1 MDKDTKPA
9 RLIIADDHA
18 LLRSGIRSML
28 YGEPDLEVVGEA
40 ADGAEALELCR
51 RLQPNLVLMDVRMPK
66 MDGLAATRAIK
77 EEFPKT
83 SVVMVTMQ
91 EDPDYLFEAVI
102 AGAAGYVLKGATPE
116 QLTDA
121 VRQVLDG
128 EFLFNQKLT
137 IDLLRSMAA
146 REKSSVS
153 PSGVAA
159 TEESISEPPR
169 AKRRSYVSSPRARP
183 TPRSRASSLLAPAPS
198 RTTCATLSPNSASPT
213 APRPPSGPWNSA
225 CSRPASDQA
234 YVASGA
240 ACASMRSC
248 TQAMASSAPAI
259 RAVAS
264 AGEILPCC
272 SSATTLARKL

>member
-1 MDKDTKPA
+1 MFRVDNDTRPA

-28 YGEPDLEVVGEA
+28 YGEPGLEVVGEA
-40 ADGAEALELCR
+40 ADGQEALELCR
-51 RLQPNLVLMDVRMPK
+51 SLQPDLVLMDVRMPR

-128 EFLFNQKLT
+128 EFLFNQRLT
-137 IDLLRSMAA
+137 IDLLKSMVVFLMIRRPPRVAASEESLSESLTA
-146 REKSSVS
+146 RE
-153 PSGVAA
+153 
-159 TEESISEPPR
+159 R
-169 AKRRSYVSSPRARP
+169 
-183 TPRSRASSLLAPAPS
+183 
-198 RTTCATLSPNSASPT
+198 
-213 APRPPSGPWNSA
+213 
-225 CSRPASDQA
+225 
-234 YVASGA
+234 
-240 ACASMRSC
+240 
-248 TQAMASSAPAI
+248 
-259 RAVAS
+259 
-264 AGEILPCC
+264 EILR
-272 SSATTLARKL
+272 LL

>member
-1 MDKDTKPA
+1 LSVDEETKPA

-28 YGEPDLEVVGEA
+28 YEEPDLEVVGEA

-51 RLQPNLVLMDVRMPK
+51 RLQPDLVLMDVRMPK

-77 EEFPKT
+77 EEFPRT

-128 EFLFNQKLT
+128 EFLFNHP
-137 IDLLRSMAA
+137 A
-146 REKSSVS
+146 
-153 PSGVAA
+153 
-159 TEESISEPPR
+159 PPR
-169 AKRRSYVSSPRARP
+169 PGPDQPPDRPRARSE
-183 TPRSRASSLLAPAPS
+183 PRHGQEPRAPHHRQTRSIRPHPGRRQSHGTRPA
-198 RTTCATLSPNSASPT
+198 RTRPLGPLVGSASYSKGASRKLVALAVAPPT
-213 APRPPSGPWNSA
+213 LIY
-225 CSRPASDQA
+225 QLL
-234 YVASGA
+234 SGA
-240 ACASMRSC
+240 VALH
-248 TQAMASSAPAI
+248 QA
-259 RAVAS
+259 
-264 AGEILPCC
+264 
-272 SSATTLARKL
+272 

>member
-1 MDKDTKPA
+1 VNDDTSPA

-28 YGEPDLEVVGEA
+28 YGEPGLEVVGEA
-40 ADGAEALELCR
+40 ADGQEALELCR
-51 RLQPNLVLMDVRMPK
+51 RLQPDLVLMDVRMPR

-77 EEFPKT
+77 EEFPRT

-137 IDLLRSMAA
+137 IDLLRSMAD

-153 PSGVAA
+153 PSGMTAS
-159 TEESISEPPR
+159 EESISEPLT
-169 AKRRSYVSSPRARP
+169 ARE
-183 TPRSRASSLLAPAPS
+183 TEILRLLAQGQTNPQIARELVVSPGTVKNHVRHIIAKLGVS
-198 RTTCATLSPNSASPT
+198 DRT
-213 APRPPSGPWNSA
+213 
-225 CSRPASDQA
+225 QA
-234 YVASGA
+234 AVRAMELGLLASG
-240 ACASMRSC
+240 
-248 TQAMASSAPAI
+248 
-259 RAVAS
+259 
-264 AGEILPCC
+264 
-272 SSATTLARKL
+272 

>member
-1 MDKDTKPA
+1 MFRVDNDTGPA

-28 YGEPDLEVVGEA
+28 HGEPGLEVVAEA
-40 ADGAEALELCR
+40 ADGQEALELCR
-51 RLQPNLVLMDVRMPK
+51 RLVPDLVLMDVRMPR

-137 IDLLRSMAA
+137 IDLLRSMAGRERFPTSPPGAAPSEEYVSEPLTDRETEILRLLAQGQTNPQIA
-146 REKSSVS
+146 RELVVS
-153 PSGVAA
+153 PGTVKNHVRHIIAKLGVSDRTQAA
-159 TEESISEPPR
+159 VR
-169 AKRRSYVSSPRARP
+169 AMELG
-183 TPRSRASSLLAPAPS
+183 LLAP
-198 RTTCATLSPNSASPT
+198 
-213 APRPPSGPWNSA
+213 G
-225 CSRPASDQA
+225 
-234 YVASGA
+234 
-240 ACASMRSC
+240 
-248 TQAMASSAPAI
+248 
-259 RAVAS
+259 
-264 AGEILPCC
+264 
-272 SSATTLARKL
+272 

>member
-1 MDKDTKPA
+1 LRMDEKPA

-51 RLQPNLVLMDVRMPK
+51 RLQPDLVLMDVRMPK

-77 EEFPKT
+77 EEFPRT

-116 QLTDA
+116 QLTNA

-137 IDLLRSMAA
+137 IDLLRSMAD
-146 REKSSVS
+146 REKLAA

-159 TEESISEPPR
+159 SEESLSEPLTARETEILRLLAQGQTNPQIARELVVSPGTVKNHVRHIIAKLGVSDRTQAAVR
-169 AKRRSYVSSPRARP
+169 AMELG
-183 TPRSRASSLLAPAPS
+183 LLAP
-198 RTTCATLSPNSASPT
+198 
-213 APRPPSGPWNSA
+213 G
-225 CSRPASDQA
+225 
-234 YVASGA
+234 
-240 ACASMRSC
+240 
-248 TQAMASSAPAI
+248 
-259 RAVAS
+259 
-264 AGEILPCC
+264 
-272 SSATTLARKL
+272 

>member
-1 MDKDTKPA
+1 VDEDTKPA

-51 RLQPNLVLMDVRMPK
+51 RLQPDLVLMDVRMPK

-77 EEFPKT
+77 EEFPRT

-137 IDLLRSMAA
+137 IDLLRSMAD
-146 REKSSVS
+146 REQS
-153 PSGVAA
+153 
-159 TEESISEPPR
+159 
-169 AKRRSYVSSPRARP
+169 
-183 TPRSRASSLLAPAPS
+183 
-198 RTTCATLSPNSASPT
+198 SASPT
-213 APRPPSGPWNSA
+213 GVE
-225 CSRPASDQA
+225 ASEESLSEPLTARETEILRLLAQGQTNPQIARELVVSPGTVKNHVRHIIAKLGVSDRTQA
-234 YVASGA
+234 AVRAMELGLLASG
-240 ACASMRSC
+240 
-248 TQAMASSAPAI
+248 
-259 RAVAS
+259 
-264 AGEILPCC
+264 
-272 SSATTLARKL
+272 

>member
-1 MDKDTKPA
+1 VDEDTKQA

-51 RLQPNLVLMDVRMPK
+51 RLQPDLVLMDVRMPK

-77 EEFPKT
+77 EEFPRT

-137 IDLLRSMAA
+137 IDLLRSMAD
-146 REKSSVS
+146 REQSSAP
-153 PSGVAA
+153 PSGVEAS
-159 TEESISEPPR
+159 EESLSEPLT
-169 AKRRSYVSSPRARP
+169 ARE
-183 TPRSRASSLLAPAPS
+183 TEILRLLAQGQTNPQIARELVVSPGTVKNHVRHIIAKLGVS
-198 RTTCATLSPNSASPT
+198 DRT
-213 APRPPSGPWNSA
+213 
-225 CSRPASDQA
+225 QA
-234 YVASGA
+234 AVRAMELGLLASG
-240 ACASMRSC
+240 
-248 TQAMASSAPAI
+248 
-259 RAVAS
+259 
-264 AGEILPCC
+264 
-272 SSATTLARKL
+272 